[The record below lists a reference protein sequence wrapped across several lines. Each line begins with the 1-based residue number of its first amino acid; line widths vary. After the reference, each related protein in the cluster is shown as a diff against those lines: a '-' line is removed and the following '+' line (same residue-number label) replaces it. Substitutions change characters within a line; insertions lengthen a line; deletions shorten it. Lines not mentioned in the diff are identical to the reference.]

1 MRNSRKGAIP
11 ILVDRSDGEEDR
23 RHGKRNVT
31 AKLKWSNT
39 VCVSFIRRSEAR
51 LNHRQRFTVKQ
62 VLRLI
67 AIMILLSYVNS
78 AIVVTKSICHD
89 TWGLVK
95 LFNVY
100 YKNSVLAWSPY
111 SATRQFSSSIPDT
124 AARHRKIPR
133 VSTSFVVLFR
143 GSSCISPDLRARVIP
158 ITTRHVF
165 VAERTSS
172 IGVAT
177 FTKSVE
183 KHTSIEQAVAIRRQL
198 RRRAARVNRW
208 KPTRD
213 RTERNRCL

>member
-1 MRNSRKGAIP
+1 
-11 ILVDRSDGEEDR
+11 
-23 RHGKRNVT
+23 
-31 AKLKWSNT
+31 
-39 VCVSFIRRSEAR
+39 
-51 LNHRQRFTVKQ
+51 
-62 VLRLI
+62 
-67 AIMILLSYVNS
+67 MILLSYVNS

-89 TWGLVK
+89 TRGLVK

-100 YKNSVLAWSPY
+100 YKNSVLACSPY
-111 SATRQFSSSIPDT
+111 RATRQFSSSIPDT

-177 FTKSVE
+177 FAKRECSFLDS
-183 KHTSIEQAVAIRRQL
+183 KRRK
-198 RRRAARVNRW
+198 AW
-208 KPTRD
+208 PSSSSSKPTKTDSRSK
-213 RTERNRCL
+213 